1 MSGSIRIGTRDSKL
15 ALWQALT
22 VEKTLN
28 NLGSQTLLKPVKS
41 EGDLNLTQPIYSMGI
56 SGVFTR
62 GLDAALLDG
71 EIDIAVHSM
80 KDVPTALAKG
90 LKVVAVLERGSTA
103 DVLVKSTGVTDSE
116 ATVIATGSLRRKAQ
130 WLRKHPNHNAVG
142 LRGNVQTRL
151 EKVASNDWI
160 GGIFAKAGLE
170 RLALHHLHIETLDW
184 MLPAPAQG
192 AVVVVAREDRSD
204 LITLLDKI
212 NHTPTTLA
220 VTVER
225 EFLRLLEGGCS
236 SPIGALAEIHNN
248 TLYFKGGLFS
258 LDGAK
263 AVCIEKEVA
272 TNDATVSV
280 ASWVKEVLD
289 LGGKQIIDSLRNG

>member
-22 VEKTLN
+22 VEKSLN
-28 NLGSQTLLKPVKS
+28 EHGAETQLKPVKS

-103 DVLVKSTGVTDSE
+103 DVLVKSAAVTASE
-116 ATVIATGSLRRKAQ
+116 AKIIATGSLRRKAQ
-130 WLRKHPNHNAVG
+130 WLRKYPNHSSVG

-170 RLALHHLHIETLDW
+170 RLALNHLNIETLDW

-204 LITLLDKI
+204 LTTLLDKI
-212 NHTPTTLA
+212 NHAPTALA

-236 SPIGALAEIHNN
+236 SPIGALAEIHDN

-272 TNDATVSV
+272 TNDATESV

-289 LGGKQIIDSLRNG
+289 SGGKQIIDSLRNG

>member
-15 ALWQALT
+15 ALWQAQT

-204 LITLLDKI
+204 LITLLNKI

-289 LGGKQIIDSLRNG
+289 SGGKQIIDSLRNG

>member
-15 ALWQALT
+15 ALWQAQT

-103 DVLVKSTGVTDSE
+103 DVLVKSAAVTASE

-130 WLRKHPNHNAVG
+130 WLRKYPNHSAVG

-151 EKVASNDWI
+151 EKVTSNNWI

-170 RLALHHLHIETLDW
+170 RLA
-184 MLPAPAQG
+184 
-192 AVVVVAREDRSD
+192 
-204 LITLLDKI
+204 
-212 NHTPTTLA
+212 
-220 VTVER
+220 
-225 EFLRLLEGGCS
+225 
-236 SPIGALAEIHNN
+236 
-248 TLYFKGGLFS
+248 
-258 LDGAK
+258 
-263 AVCIEKEVA
+263 
-272 TNDATVSV
+272 
-280 ASWVKEVLD
+280 
-289 LGGKQIIDSLRNG
+289 

>member
-22 VEKTLN
+22 VEKALN
-28 NLGSQTLLKPVKS
+28 EHGAETQLKPVKS

-103 DVLVKSTGVTDSE
+103 DVLVKSAAVTASE
-116 ATVIATGSLRRKAQ
+116 AKIIATGSLRRKAQ
-130 WLRKHPNHNAVG
+130 WLRKYPNHSSVG

-160 GGIFAKAGLE
+160 GGIFAQAGLE
-170 RLALHHLHIETLDW
+170 RLALNHLNIETLDW

-212 NHTPTTLA
+212 NHASTALA
-220 VTVER
+220 VTIER

-236 SPIGALAEIHNN
+236 SPIGALAEIHDN

-258 LDGAK
+258 LDGTK

-272 TNDATVSV
+272 TSDAIKSV

-289 LGGKQIIDSLRNG
+289 SGGKQIIDSLRNG

>member
-1 MSGSIRIGTRDSKL
+1 MSDSIRIGTRDSKL
-15 ALWQALT
+15 ALWQAQT

-204 LITLLDKI
+204 MITLLDKI

-248 TLYFKGGLFS
+248 TLYLKGGLFS

>member
-15 ALWQALT
+15 ALWQAQT
-22 VEKTLN
+22 VEKALN
-28 NLGSQTLLKPVKS
+28 EHGAETQLKPVKS

-90 LKVVAVLERGSTA
+90 LKVVAVLERGSTN
-103 DVLVKSTGVTDSE
+103 DVLVKSAGVTDSE

-151 EKVASNDWI
+151 KKVASNDWI
-160 GGIFAKAGLE
+160 GGIFAQAGLE

-204 LITLLDKI
+204 LSTLFDKI
-212 NHTPTTLA
+212 NHAPTALA
-220 VTVER
+220 VTIER

-272 TNDATVSV
+272 TSDATESV

>member
-1 MSGSIRIGTRDSKL
+1 M
-15 ALWQALT
+15 
-22 VEKTLN
+22 
-28 NLGSQTLLKPVKS
+28 
-41 EGDLNLTQPIYSMGI
+41 
-56 SGVFTR
+56 
-62 GLDAALLDG
+62 
-71 EIDIAVHSM
+71 
-80 KDVPTALAKG
+80 
-90 LKVVAVLERGSTA
+90 
-103 DVLVKSTGVTDSE
+103 LVKSTGVTDSE

-204 LITLLDKI
+204 MITLLDKI